1 MDGEVVEDLSG
12 HTTGHMSGRVQVIA
26 RVSGRRIFTVDQKLA
41 ILRDAF
47 GPDGSVRGACE
58 RHEVS
63 SGQVY
68 TWRKNAMSGQLG
80 MVRPATP
87 ALAPVFAEPI
97 FAEPVFAEPIFA
109 EVAVAAPPLLPLPAA
124 DVTGHIAIELPSG
137 IRLRVDAGVDGDA
150 LARVLSV
157 LGQ

>member
-1 MDGEVVEDLSG
+1 MDGEVVEDSSG
-12 HTTGHMSGRVQVIA
+12 HTTGHMSGRMQVIA

-47 GPDGSVRGACE
+47 GPEGSVRGACE

-63 SGQVY
+63 SGQIY
-68 TWRKNAMSGQLG
+68 TWRKSAMSGQLG

-87 ALAPVFAEPI
+87 VFAPV
-97 FAEPVFAEPIFA
+97 FA
-109 EVAVAAPPLLPLPAA
+109 EVAVAAPPLLPPPA
-124 DVTGHIAIELPSG
+124 VEGTGHIAIELPSG

>member
-1 MDGEVVEDLSG
+1 MDGEVLEGVSS
-12 HTTGHMSGRVQVIA
+12 HMTPHMSGRVQVIA
-26 RVSGRRIFTVDQKLA
+26 RVSGRRIFTVEQKLT

-68 TWRKNAMSGQLG
+68 TWRRNAMSGQLG
-80 MVRPATP
+80 MVRPA
-87 ALAPVFAEPI
+87 APV
-97 FAEPVFAEPIFA
+97 FA
-109 EVAVAAPPLLPLPAA
+109 EVAVAEPPCLPPPTAPLVEP
-124 DVTGHIAIELPSG
+124 GRIGIELPSG
-137 IRLRVDAGVDGDA
+137 VKLTVDAAVDGDA

-157 LGQ
+157 LAR

>member
-1 MDGEVVEDLSG
+1 M
-12 HTTGHMSGRVQVIA
+12 QVIA

-63 SGQVY
+63 SGQIY

-87 ALAPVFAEPI
+87 V
-97 FAEPVFAEPIFA
+97 FA
-109 EVAVAAPPLLPLPAA
+109 EVAVAAQPLLPPPAA
-124 DVTGHIAIELPSG
+124 EGTGHIAIELPSG
-137 IRLRVDAGVDGDA
+137 IRLRVDAAVDGNA